1 MARSCV
7 TVYCNCAYYQ
17 FIPAEVKEGVLSGLG
32 TAGVEFEVVADLCR
46 MCAERDPALQRWTQA
61 DSIRIVACYP
71 RAVKWLFH
79 AAGAPLPEGRVK
91 YLNMR
96 CQNAEEITSFLIE
109 NGAPE
114 GQAKIDLDKTGD
126 WVPWFPVIDYDRCR
140 DCKLCLNFCLFGV
153 YELSEQG
160 RVEVVNPA
168 NCKTNCPACANAC
181 AHSAIIFPKHGQS
194 PVNGDEVDEAEL
206 KARAKTKLA
215 ELSKVDVYDT
225 IRRRGKRFSKS
236 SQQDEAG
243 GRNSIITEIQEKLG
257 IPADVLASL
266 SHAEMARVQA
276 KAMSKDSA
284 GPGGERREQR
294 NE

>member
-1 MARSCV
+1 MSV
-7 TVYCNCAYYQ
+7 TIYCNCAYYQ
-17 FIPAEVKEGVLSGLG
+17 FIPAEVKEGVLTGLE
-32 TAGVEFEVVADLCR
+32 AAEVEFEAVADLCR
-46 MCAERDPALQRWTQA
+46 MCAERDPALQRWAQA
-61 DSIRIVACYP
+61 YSIRIAACYP

-79 AAGAPLPEGRVK
+79 AAGAPLPDDRVE

-96 CQNAEEITSFLIE
+96 CQSAEEITSLLLD
-109 NGAPE
+109 NCAPE
-114 GQAKIDLDKTGD
+114 GQAKIDLEKTGD
-126 WVPWFPVIDYDRCR
+126 WVPWFPVIDYDRCNNCR
-140 DCKLCLNFCLFGV
+140 LCLNFCLFGV

-194 PVNGDEVDEAEL
+194 PVNGDQVNEAEL
-206 KARAKTKLA
+206 EARAKTKLA

-225 IRRRGKRFSKS
+225 IRRRGKRFAKS
-236 SQQDEAG
+236 QHQDETS
-243 GRNSIITEIQEKLG
+243 GRNSVIAEIQEKLG
-257 IPADVLASL
+257 IPPEVLASL
-266 SHAEMARVQA
+266 SPAEMARVQA
-276 KAMSKDSA
+276 KAMSKDGA